1 MGGSLCPAIFLPAI
15 VAHFPFS
22 FLPPPAIKRRMKTL
36 LRPVLLLAFASAFAA
51 CESDMPPEPKKD
63 GPLVRGLSGQGTLGP
78 IDRKNDP
85 MIDETTGSVN

>member
-1 MGGSLCPAIFLPAI
+1 
-15 VAHFPFS
+15 
-22 FLPPPAIKRRMKTL
+22 MKTL
-36 LRPVLLLAFASAFAA
+36 LRSVPLLAFAFALAA
-51 CESDMPPEPKKD
+51 CESDMPPEPKKE